1 MKKLLLVII
10 VISIFLIINNSIIRA
25 QGYLLPWQSP
35 HSFGQYG
42 QPWGFQPFMPG
53 YFGSYNPISQPWSSP
68 QRFSNESLPGFSIPQ
83 SWSSRPRFSA
93 EPSSY
98 YIPYS
103 QPRYGLGYDYP
114 PRGSA
119 GSYSLFSPPSFSS
132 PYPSPYTY
140 RYPGVGMPN
149 PFYNPYFTP
158 QAPRDEFNRNK
169 RSEKVKSLIQSY
181 GKGEI
186 PFMNVFVPLTS
197 YLEDYRNNAEISLAS
212 TPSVER
218 IIFMEMPEVQG
229 LIDLGE
235 EVIDPIIDKITDE
248 NLENKRKAISA
259 YAYVL
264 EILDA
269 KEAIPALIEL
279 AEKWKS
285 IDDDPFSPLYFL
297 IRTLDVLSSE
307 EGTETSY
314 KDYFEP
320 EFVESVIDKAR
331 DYLEQSQ

>member
-1 MKKLLLVII
+1 MKRLLLIII
-10 VISIFLIINNSIIRA
+10 VTSIFLIVNNSIIHA
-25 QGYLLPWQSP
+25 QGYLQPWQSP
-35 HSFGQYG
+35 HFFGQYG
-42 QPWGFQPFMPG
+42 QSWEVQPFIPE
-53 YFGSYNPISQPWSSP
+53 YFGSYNPIPQPWSSP
-68 QRFSNESLPGFSIPQ
+68 QRFSYESFPGFSIPQ

-103 QPRYGLGYDYP
+103 QPLYGLGYDYP

-119 GSYSLFSPPSFSS
+119 SSYSLFNPPSFSS

-149 PFYNPYFTP
+149 PFYNPYTAQ

-186 PFMNVFVPLTS
+186 PFINVFVPLTS
-197 YLEDYRNNAEISLAS
+197 YLEDYRNNAEILLAS

-235 EVIDPIIDKITDE
+235 EVIDPIINKITDE
-248 NLENKRKAISA
+248 NLENKRNAISA

-297 IRTLDVLSSE
+297 TRTLDVLSSE

-320 EFVESVIDKAR
+320 EFVESVINKAR
-331 DYLEQSQ
+331 DYLEHE